1 MSKWHGFSVLNHN
14 NSPPSLPPPYATPKP
29 QFLNSSFSLEHKRS
43 FIWIHINT
51 QTQMKCTA
59 FPPSFIYG
67 VAHFSSGRRRPLYLS
82 MPAKKN
88 LSFLSSVQSSK
99 LLSGR
104 CCRGGE
110 REIMISCSR
119 ELRSYANSYKKAH
132 IIYFYVKA
140 IAKALCPHPR
150 LLLGFFY

>member
-1 MSKWHGFSVLNHN
+1 M
-14 NSPPSLPPPYATPKP
+14 NS
-29 QFLNSSFSLEHKRS
+29 HK
-43 FIWIHINT
+43 HTNT
-51 QTQMKCTA
+51 NEVHCIS
-59 FPPSFIYG
+59 PSFIYG
-67 VAHFSSGRRRPLYLS
+67 VAHFSSEYTSL
-82 MPAKKN
+82 PALKN

-104 CCRGGE
+104 RCREGGK

-150 LLLGFFY
+150 LILAFFIRLKPCLIQNCMLLAEELHLQSFSDD